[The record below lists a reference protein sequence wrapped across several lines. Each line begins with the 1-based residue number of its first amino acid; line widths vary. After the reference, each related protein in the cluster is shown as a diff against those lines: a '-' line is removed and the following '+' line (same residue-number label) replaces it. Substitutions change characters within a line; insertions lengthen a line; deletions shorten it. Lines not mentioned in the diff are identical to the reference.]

1 VVEWIAGHGDEI
13 GVGLWLGGYMAFSRG
28 GGPPGGRFRLS
39 DPSSAA
45 FRAATRAF
53 RRVAAIETRT

>member
-1 VVEWIAGHGDEI
+1 
-13 GVGLWLGGYMAFSRG
+13 MALSRG

-45 FRAATRAF
+45 FRAAMRAF
-53 RRVAAIETRT
+53 RRA